1 MTDTNKKDYKLFY
14 SIGEVSEMLD
24 ISISKL
30 RFWES
35 KIPQIS
41 PHKGSRGIR
50 SYTKEDIATIRRVQ
64 ELVDKR
70 GLKIAAVS
78 DILRQNKEGTAKPL
92 EAIMHL
98 RQIREELVAM
108 KAALESM

>member
-1 MTDTNKKDYKLFY
+1 MTDTPKKDYKLFY

-30 RFWES
+30 RFWET

-41 PHKGSRGIR
+41 PRKGSRGIR
-50 SYTKEDIATIRRVQ
+50 SYTKEDIEVIRRVQ
-64 ELVDKR
+64 ELVDNR
-70 GLKIAAVS
+70 GLKIAAAS
-78 DILRQNKEGTAKPL
+78 EILRQNKEGTAKPL

-98 RQIREELVAM
+98 RHIREELVSM
-108 KAALESM
+108 KEALESM

>member
-1 MTDTNKKDYKLFY
+1 MTDTPQKDYKLFY

-50 SYTKEDIATIRRVQ
+50 SYTKQDIEIIRRVQ

-70 GLKIAAVS
+70 GMKIAAAS
-78 DILRQNKEGTAKPL
+78 EILKQNKEGVAKPL
-92 EAIMHL
+92 EAIMRL
-98 RQIREELVAM
+98 RQIRKELIAM
-108 KAALESM
+108 KEALESM